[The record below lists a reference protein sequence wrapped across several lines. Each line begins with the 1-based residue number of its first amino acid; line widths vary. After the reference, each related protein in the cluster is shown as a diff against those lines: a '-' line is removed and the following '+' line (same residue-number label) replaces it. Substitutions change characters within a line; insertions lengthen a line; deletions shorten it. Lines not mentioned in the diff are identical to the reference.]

1 MRNRRVVSDVEIQ
14 YAFSILD
21 LARRRKADIAC
32 LVLSRCINVISTG
45 NKLRRYAVF
54 CDVLIGLPVKRQVCF
69 NNVVINEQSHVLNA
83 DALAVSCGEFDA
95 SVFSDLEILDRRR
108 SIVNLELDEA
118 DLLVAVGYRRRRN
131 LVLIRSVRSVLFPTV
146 LVL

>member
-14 YAFSILD
+14 YAFGILD

-45 NKLRRYAVF
+45 NKLRRHAVF

-69 NNVVINEQSHVLNA
+69 NNVVINEQSHVFNA
-83 DALAVSCGEFDA
+83 DALAVSCGEFDS
-95 SVFSDLEILDRRR
+95 SVFSEILDRRR
-108 SIVNLELDEA
+108 SIVNLELDAA
-118 DLLVAVGYRRRRN
+118 DLLVAVGYRSRRD
-131 LVLIRSVRSVLFPTV
+131 LILIRPIRSVLFPAV